1 MSRPRL
7 IHDKFGINE
16 IGAKSLINTQIV
28 KLTSFLQK
36 AFPLALPTNS
46 RHIGINR
53 DKLCVGA
60 MLFLFCLPASAEDAM
75 LPRDTIETSMV
86 RPGDRTSLKAGGDAH
101 DTIGTSMVR
110 PGDRTSLSSD
120 RTSLKSR
127 WLDEHPKRL
136 GLTYGADINLVANYI
151 WRGLYVGGP
160 SVQASANVGY
170 GGLFVDMWWN
180 VGSTDWAFQGFLP
193 EVDIS
198 VGFSRWGFRLFVIH
212 MCYFDGTGLFDFK
225 QAAPGQPGNTTEL
238 RAGYKVSSKL
248 PLSILW
254 CTRFTSRDG
263 YLLEDG
269 SVKRAWSSYL
279 ELGYDFA
286 LPYDMTLSARLGMT
300 PWKSLYTGYQG
311 DFAVNNIALTLRKDW
326 SLSAHCGL
334 HLSADLMLNPWR
346 ISRENIRWSATEP
359 GEQRLNAN
367 ISCGVYLK

>member
-1 MSRPRL
+1 MREPGMSRQ
-7 IHDKFGINE
+7 

-36 AFPLALPTNS
+36 AFPLALPINS

-60 MLFLFCLPASAEDAM
+60 MLFFLCLPASAEDA
-75 LPRDTIETSMV
+75 LLTRDTIGTSMV
-86 RPGDRTSLKAGGDAH
+86 RPIDRTSLKAGGDAH

-110 PGDRTSLSSD
+110 LPMNRDNTSHRTSLSSD

-212 MCYFDGTGLFDFK
+212 MCYFDGT
-225 QAAPGQPGNTTEL
+225 
-238 RAGYKVSSKL
+238 
-248 PLSILW
+248 
-254 CTRFTSRDG
+254 
-263 YLLEDG
+263 
-269 SVKRAWSSYL
+269 
-279 ELGYDFA
+279 
-286 LPYDMTLSARLGMT
+286 
-300 PWKSLYTGYQG
+300 
-311 DFAVNNIALTLRKDW
+311 
-326 SLSAHCGL
+326 
-334 HLSADLMLNPWR
+334 
-346 ISRENIRWSATEP
+346 
-359 GEQRLNAN
+359 
-367 ISCGVYLK
+367 

>member
-1 MSRPRL
+1 MREPGMSRQV
-7 IHDKFGINE
+7 
-16 IGAKSLINTQIV
+16 GAKSLINTQIV

-36 AFPLALPTNS
+36 AFPLALPTN
-46 RHIGINR
+46 R

-60 MLFLFCLPASAEDAM
+60 MLFFLCLPASAEDA
-75 LPRDTIETSMV
+75 LLARDRVGVSMV
-86 RPGDRTSLKAGGDAH
+86 RPIDRT
-101 DTIGTSMVR
+101 T
-110 PGDRTSLSSD
+110 
-120 RTSLKSR
+120 LKSR

-238 RAGYKVSSKL
+238 RASYKVSSKL

-263 YLLEDG
+263 YLLDDG
-269 SVKRAWSSYL
+269 TVKRAWSSYL

>member
-16 IGAKSLINTQIV
+16 VGAKSEKKSQIV

-36 AFPLALPTNS
+36 AFPLAP
-46 RHIGINR
+46 
-53 DKLCVGA
+53 CVGA
-60 MLFLFCLPASAEDAM
+60 MLFFLCLPASAEDA
-75 LPRDTIETSMV
+75 LLTR
-86 RPGDRTSLKAGGDAH
+86 